1 MKYQLAG
8 TCCSL
13 LLATCATTQG
23 TATYNGVYMPQELP
37 RSVMVNGK
45 VIRLPK
51 GPLTQKQAK
60 ELLIQLRKSELR
72 NAYAVRDARAYYA
85 ALRQYYGEIRP

>member
-1 MKYQLAG
+1 MKWQVAG

-23 TATYNGVYMPQELP
+23 TATYQGIYLPENMP

-45 VIRLPK
+45 VVELPK
-51 GPLTQKQAK
+51 GPLNEKQTK
-60 ELLIQLRKSELR
+60 QLLVQLRKSELR
-72 NAYAVRDARAYYA
+72 NAYAVRDAKAYYA
-85 ALRQYYGEIRP
+85 ALRRYYATVKP